1 MGNLEKLAVLF
12 LLFSVITILAVTLGG
27 DSKDAAESDP
37 ITVAMERMAR
47 GGEDASGDFAPTDSA
62 AEDSLASRGEIPAE
76 EAPDSAALSGW
87 TAARVAESDRSPGL
101 RSSTPRA
108 ADLLLD
114 ASTAM
119 PASLTRGAARGR
131 VEEEESSAEKRIL
144 GNLRG
149 LRPSA
154 SSDYMEYRV
163 QEGDTWAGLAQ
174 RFYRNGR
181 YTRNL
186 RLANEGLD
194 DLRVGHGILVPVFD
208 HLVESGK
215 RAPLRPVPIGA
226 TFDSNAKPLSK
237 STPRPGQARRSPP
250 TQPEIYEI
258 REGDNLSKISLLFF
272 GTPSRWPEIYES
284 NRGLLESADWL
295 ELGTRLTIPVVD
307 LSTPVT
313 RGPAKES
320 SELPQAK
327 SSSKKKAPK
336 VD

>member
-37 ITVAMERMAR
+37 ITVAMERMAL
-47 GGEDASGDFAPTDSA
+47 GGVDASGDFAPTDSA
-62 AEDSLASRGEIPAE
+62 AEDSLASSGEMPAE
-76 EAPDSAALSGW
+76 EAPDSGALRGW
-87 TAARVAESDRSPGL
+87 TAVGVAESDRSPGL

-114 ASTAM
+114 ASTVM
-119 PASLTRGAARGR
+119 PASLTKGAARVRG
-131 VEEEESSAEKRIL
+131 EEEESSVEKRIL

-208 HLVESGK
+208 HLAESGK

-226 TFDSNAKPLSK
+226 TFDSDAKPLSK
-237 STPRPGQARRSPP
+237 STPRPDQARRSPP
-250 TQPEIYEI
+250 TQPEIYEV
-258 REGDNLSKISLLFF
+258 REGDNLSKISLMFF

-284 NRGLLESADWL
+284 NRGLLGSADWL

-307 LSTPVT
+307 LSTSVT

-320 SELPQAK
+320 SELPRAK
-327 SSSKKKAPK
+327 SSSKKEAPK
-336 VD
+336 VN